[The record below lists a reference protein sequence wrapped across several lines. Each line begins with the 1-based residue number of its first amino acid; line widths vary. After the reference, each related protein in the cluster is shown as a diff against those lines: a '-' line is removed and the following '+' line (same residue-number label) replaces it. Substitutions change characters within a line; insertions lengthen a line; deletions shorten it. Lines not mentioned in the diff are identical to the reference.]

1 MFCHGCN
8 LALKS
13 NNYLKCNGCKSDY
26 CFECLNLNTDS
37 SQSLTPDQIKSLS
50 CPYCRNVTRR
60 INNDDTPCR
69 QRCLKSQMQPNETMN
84 VSIGEVTTDNC
95 VNTSASTTELSSAP
109 VTMDSISKLFDL
121 KLAPD
126 SAIMTS
132 LRTALN
138 KDIEKM
144 VAVHV
149 NRAIENLKT
158 DFSTTTDFLTAEQS
172 ELRSEIKQKDNLVK
186 QLQSEVSECQFSL
199 AKLQSKIHNI
209 EKLSRDMNLEL
220 HEVPE
225 SKNENLHGIFRK
237 LCECLNVDIP
247 ESDIKA
253 CRRVSKMN
261 PSSDRP
267 RNILVTLSSQRLR
280 DLFLSSVTRFNKA
293 HSRDKLATSHIGF
306 SGETRRIYAAEHLS
320 PETKE
325 VHRVARKFCRDN
337 NFKFVWVRFGQI
349 YIRKNEQSPALHI
362 KTIDCLNKILL

>member
-1 MFCHGCN
+1 
-8 LALKS
+8 
-13 NNYLKCNGCKSDY
+13 
-26 CFECLNLNTDS
+26 
-37 SQSLTPDQIKSLS
+37 
-50 CPYCRNVTRR
+50 
-60 INNDDTPCR
+60 
-69 QRCLKSQMQPNETMN
+69 MQPNDTIN
-84 VSIGEVTTDNC
+84 ISFGDVTNDNGDNASAARTTD
-95 VNTSASTTELSSAP
+95 LIGAP
-109 VTMDSISKLFDL
+109 VTMESISKLFDL

-132 LRTALN
+132 LRAALN
-138 KDIEKM
+138 NDIEKM

-158 DFSTTTDFLTAEQS
+158 DFSSTTDYLAAEQS
-172 ELRSEIKQKDNLVK
+172 ELRSEIKQKDALVK
-186 QLQSEVSECQFSL
+186 QLQNEVSDCHLSL
-199 AKLQSKIHNI
+199 AKLQTKIHNI

-225 SKNENLHGIFRK
+225 SKNENLPGIFRK
-237 LCECLNVDIP
+237 LCTCLSVDIP
-247 ESDIKA
+247 ECDIKA

-293 HSRDKLATSHIGF
+293 HSGDKLATSHIGF
-306 SGETRRIYAAEHLS
+306 AGETRRIYAAEHLS

-325 VHRVARKFCRDN
+325 VHRVARQFCRDN
-337 NFKFVWVRFGQI
+337 HFKFVWVRFGQI

-362 KTIDCLNKILL
+362 KTIGCLNKIQ